1 MTNGKIS
8 IEEAGKRAVEANR
21 AFYDLGFNLAKRTQ
35 AQERGENEG
44 EAMTNHELDLDDS
57 WELIIGDVDCVF
69 SYSTEQR
76 PQDRAHRY
84 IDEHGVQRVA
94 RDTSMQAAVIDMCE
108 RAYEL
113 GKSERI
119 PELDGMAEEFRA
131 MSVKCMELS
140 VGIGRIQR

>member
-1 MTNGKIS
+1 MT
-8 IEEAGKRAVEANR
+8 
-21 AFYDLGFNLAKRTQ
+21 D
-35 AQERGENEG
+35 
-44 EAMTNHELDLDDS
+44 HELELEDS
-57 WELIIGDVDCVF
+57 WELIVEDIGDVF

-94 RDTSMQAAVIDMCE
+94 RDTSMQAAVLDMCE

-119 PELDGMAEEFRA
+119 PELDGMSDEFRD
-131 MSVKCMELS
+131 MSVRCMELS
-140 VGIGRIQR
+140 VIIGKLQG